1 VVRARAMAPLLLLV
15 TALVSGCSA
24 DAPAHSTPTA
34 GAARGTPAATP
45 TLGGATPQR
54 RQPPRTAMNALER
67 PVAQRLGAQIAGQ
80 GLTLQYLDCPHW
92 DSRVPSRMTCQAYVD
107 GLVASVLVRLRGVVA
122 GKAVSFDAELGPGVV
137 ATRNLEQT
145 LRAHG
150 WTGADCG
157 DVPAY
162 PARVGDRIV
171 CRVERPGVRRY
182 VAATITGRSGAVTI
196 TDYRGGR
203 ASR

>member
-1 VVRARAMAPLLLLV
+1 VVRATALVPLVVLV

-24 DAPAHSTPTA
+24 DAPAHSSSTGRGTA
-34 GAARGTPAATP
+34 GAAGAPP
-45 TLGGATPQR
+45 TLGGATPVR
-54 RQPPRTAMNALER
+54 HRPPRTAMNALER

-92 DSRVPSRMTCQAYVD
+92 DSTVPSRMTCHAYVD
-107 GLVASVLVRLRGVVA
+107 GLVASVLVRLRGIVA

-145 LRAHG
+145 LRGHG
-150 WTGADCG
+150 WASADCG
-157 DVPAY
+157 DLPAY

-171 CRVERPGVRRY
+171 CRVERPGARRY
-182 VAATITGRSGAVTI
+182 VAATITDRSGAVTI
-196 TDYRGGR
+196 TDYQGGQ